1 VHITELR
8 IRNYRN
14 FTKAKFS
21 FKPGLNTLIWVNL
34 AQMRLFRND

>member
-1 VHITELR
+1 VSKWNAERDNIVHITELR

-21 FKPGLNTLIWVNL
+21 FKPGLNTCAAN
-34 AQMRLFRND
+34 